1 MDEFHDTKTDEF
13 SQKFFLFRQKLLMDG
28 SGFDSCEQTCP
39 IAILECLN
47 PAPYWR
53 FFFQMLFRLF
63 QSWKSQIL
71 AKHAWIA
78 NWQYLLVLDTIYK
91 TVKKLSQPNLFLS
104 K

>member
-1 MDEFHDTKTDEF
+1 MKE
-13 SQKFFLFRQKLLMDG
+13 
-28 SGFDSCEQTCP
+28 SGHNQTFP

-53 FFFQMLFRLF
+53 FFFQMLFRLC

-78 NWQYLLVLDTIYK
+78 SWQYLLVLDTIYK
-91 TVKKLSQPNLFLS
+91 TVKKLSQPYLFLS